1 MANVSGKIGTRMT
14 YSGIAGEII
23 RLSTK
28 DVLPATQVMSFN
40 YFSTPKIDVSV
51 FANNMLLFHTLRL
64 TGGKVGSI
72 GETPV
77 ASMIIYVP
85 LNTIPQPITD
95 LSVYIKFISAARVT
109 ASISLLDVNPY
120 AEEPIIIDPIQE
132 LNFTTT
138 QTDGVVSWD
147 GD

>member
-1 MANVSGKIGTRMT
+1 
-14 YSGIAGEII
+14 
-23 RLSTK
+23 
-28 DVLPATQVMSFN
+28 
-40 YFSTPKIDVSV
+40 
-51 FANNMLLFHTLRL
+51 
-64 TGGKVGSI
+64 
-72 GETPV
+72 
-77 ASMIIYVP
+77 MIIYVP